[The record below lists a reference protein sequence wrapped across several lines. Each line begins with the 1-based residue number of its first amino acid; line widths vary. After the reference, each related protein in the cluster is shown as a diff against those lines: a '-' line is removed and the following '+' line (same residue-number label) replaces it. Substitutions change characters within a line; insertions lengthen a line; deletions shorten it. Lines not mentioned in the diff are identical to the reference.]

1 MAAGYRTGTRAS
13 INQSGHGARLLCQ
26 LPLASQRSP
35 AAGRIRAFPTMLDA
49 QVNDILLLS
58 ISGEDQPGLTAGI
71 TAILA
76 AHSVNVLDIG
86 QAVIHATLSMGVLVE
101 VPGDCDAAGMS
112 QALTSFAQG
121 RGMQARITPVLADS
135 YARWVQ
141 AQGRARYIITLL
153 ARKITADQL
162 SRVTAVVSR
171 HDLNIDAIS
180 RLSGRIPLGE
190 LPPLSK
196 ACVEFSVRG
205 PLQDPDLFRRDLLEV
220 ASALEVDLA
229 FQQDTM
235 YRRNR
240 RLVVFDMDSTLI
252 EAEVIDELARLAGV
266 GDQVSAI
273 TERAMRGE
281 IDFSESFRA
290 RIALLRGLKE
300 EALGQVAAA
309 LKITE
314 GAEHLIAT
322 LRTLGYKT
330 AILSGGFTYFAR
342 HLQARLGIDYV
353 HANELDVAGGEVTG
367 RVVGAIVDGPRKA
380 QLLRQLASE
389 QGIDLQQVIAVGDGA
404 NDLPM
409 LSIAGLGIAFRAK
422 PLVKQSA
429 DQSISTLGL
438 DAILYLLGL
447 SDRHQNHAANSR

>member
-1 MAAGYRTGTRAS
+1 MT
-13 INQSGHGARLLCQ
+13 
-26 LPLASQRSP
+26 
-35 AAGRIRAFPTMLDA
+35 
-49 QVNDILLLS
+49 DILLIS
-58 ISGEDQPGLTAGI
+58 ISGEDQSGLTAGI

-76 AHSVNVLDIG
+76 SYSVNVLDIG

-101 VPGDCDAAGMS
+101 VPDNGDPAGMREAVS
-112 QALTSFAQG
+112 HYAQS
-121 RGMQARITPVLADS
+121 RGMQIRIGPVSPDS
-135 YARWVQ
+135 YALWVD

-171 HDLNIDAIS
+171 HGLNIDGIS

-190 LPPLSK
+190 LPALSK

-205 PLQDPDLFRRDLLEV
+205 PLQDSGLFRRDLLEV
-220 ASALEVDLA
+220 ASELDVDLA

-252 EAEVIDELARLAGV
+252 EAEVIDELARVAGV
-266 GDQVSAI
+266 GEQVSAI

-281 IDFSESFRA
+281 IDFSDSFRA
-290 RIALLRGLKE
+290 RVALLRGLQE
-300 EALGQVAAA
+300 EALEQVAAS

-314 GAEHLIAT
+314 GAEHLLTT
-322 LRTLGYKT
+322 LRALGYKT

-342 HLQARLGIDYV
+342 HLQTRLGIDYI
-353 HANELDVAGGEVTG
+353 HANELDIEGGVVTG
-367 RVVGAIVDGPRKA
+367 KVVGNIVDGARKA
-380 QLLRQLASE
+380 ALLRQLAQE
-389 QGIDLQQVIAVGDGA
+389 QNIDLQQVIAVGDGA

-429 DQSISTLGL
+429 EQSISTLGL

-447 SDRHQNHAANSR
+447 SDRYQNHALANR